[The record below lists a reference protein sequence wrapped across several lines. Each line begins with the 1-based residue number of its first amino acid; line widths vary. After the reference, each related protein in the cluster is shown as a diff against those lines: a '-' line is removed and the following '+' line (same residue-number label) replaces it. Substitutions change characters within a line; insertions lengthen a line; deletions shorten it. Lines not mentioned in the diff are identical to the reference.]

1 MDRAKLQKEWTAIK
15 EGMKEEYLLSDV
27 SYNTWIKDLQLGTV
41 NGSVITICIPQES
54 SLMLPYYSK
63 KYKKTK
69 CFSKRKNKNN
79 FPKKSDN
86 DISPKF

>member
-63 KYKKTK
+63 KYKNNRNSI
-69 CFSKRKNKNN
+69 FSN
-79 FPKKSDN
+79 
-86 DISPKF
+86 